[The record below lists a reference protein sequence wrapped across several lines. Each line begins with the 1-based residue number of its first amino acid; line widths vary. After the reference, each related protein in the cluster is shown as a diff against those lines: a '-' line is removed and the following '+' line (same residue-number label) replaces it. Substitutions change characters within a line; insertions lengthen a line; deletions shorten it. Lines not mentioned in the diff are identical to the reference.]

1 MSLQANAYQI
11 TSPSFEEPEI
21 LLQYTQASGFVDT
34 LADGQLRPRLA
45 EDDLLVY
52 VKQLNLRTKIAAGQ
66 ASSNELP
73 GVDIVASMISTPS
86 YRYQVRSIYN
96 HHDVAAGGRWG
107 FSTVEA
113 YRLGM
118 RQANFQL
125 ARDAAL
131 YGMNPQNGEGLIHA
145 VGATALNLPPDSNGN
160 STVLTYDNGQMAFF
174 LAQQIL
180 QIKSRTMQLGIGKV
194 FTILGPQRTLGTF
207 EYNVVQLVQFQRQG
221 AGTDSTAGTLK
232 EILMKNGD
240 KINWC
245 YDDTLIGQGSGG
257 NDAILL
263 IMPEVSKPAIA
274 GAVTTNEFAKLLPG
288 NSVCTTQYCDMAAP
302 REIISPLAGGATDF
316 MMEWRTTSGWGVRP
330 QAITII
336 SMQYQ

>member
-1 MSLQANAYQI
+1 MGLQASAYQI
-11 TSPSFEEPEI
+11 TSPSFQEPEI

-34 LADGQLRPRLA
+34 LADGQLRTRLA

-52 VKQLNLRTKIAAGQ
+52 MKQLNLRTRVAAGQ

-73 GVDIVASMISTPS
+73 GVDIAASMISTPS
-86 YRYQVRSIYN
+86 YRYQVRSIYD

-131 YGMNPQNGEGLIHA
+131 YGMNPQNGEGLLNA
-145 VGATALNLPPDSNGN
+145 SGATAINLPADSFGN
-160 STVLTYDNGQMAFF
+160 DTVVTYDNGQMAFF

-180 QIKSRTMQLGIGKV
+180 AIKTRTLQLGIGKK

-207 EYNVVQLVQFQRQG
+207 EYNVVQLVQFQRTG
-221 AGTDSTAGTLK
+221 AGTTSTAGVLK
-232 EILMKNGD
+232 DILMQNGD
-240 KINWC
+240 EVLWC
-245 YDDTLIGQGSGG
+245 YDDTLIGAGANGH
-257 NDAILL
+257 DAVIMV
-263 IMPEVSKPAIA
+263 MPEVTKPAGPSPIN
-274 GAVTTNEFAKLLPG
+274 VNEFAKLSPG
-288 NSVCTTQYCDMAAP
+288 NQVCTTQYCDMAAP

-316 MMEWRTTSGWGVRP
+316 LMEWRTTSGWAVRP
-330 QAITII
+330 QALTIV
-336 SMQYQ
+336 SMQYS